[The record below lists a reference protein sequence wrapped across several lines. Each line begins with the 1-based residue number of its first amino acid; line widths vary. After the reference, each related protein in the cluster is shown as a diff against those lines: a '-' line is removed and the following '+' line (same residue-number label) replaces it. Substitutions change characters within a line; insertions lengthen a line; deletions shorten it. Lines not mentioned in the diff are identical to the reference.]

1 MVCETYIYLLLSVIS
16 VNKIKLVRLQTNDNT
31 KTALNIYFLAA
42 NVRDTTKMAWNQHP
56 NEYG

>member
-1 MVCETYIYLLLSVIS
+1 MNTSMVCETYIYLLLSVIS

-42 NVRDTTKMAWNQHP
+42 NVRDTPKMA
-56 NEYG
+56 